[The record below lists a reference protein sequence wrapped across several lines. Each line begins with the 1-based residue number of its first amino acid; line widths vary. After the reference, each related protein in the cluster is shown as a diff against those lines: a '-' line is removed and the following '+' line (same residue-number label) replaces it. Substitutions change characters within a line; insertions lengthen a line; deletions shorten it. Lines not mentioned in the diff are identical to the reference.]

1 MTLISFLLVALILLA
16 ISLIAIVLVQAQDAG
31 LGSMFGGDNSMYRTR
46 RGLEKVVFNVTVG
59 LAASFMLL
67 SLVTVFLQNRL

>member
-1 MTLISFLLVALILLA
+1 MTLIDFLLVAIIVLA
-16 ISLIAIVLVQAQDAG
+16 ISLIAIVLIQAQDAG

-59 LAASFMLL
+59 LAVAFMLL
-67 SLVTVFLQNRL
+67 SLVTVILQDRL

>member
-1 MTLISFLLVALILLA
+1 MILIDFMLVAMIVLA
-16 ISLIAIVLVQAQDAG
+16 VALIAIVLIQAQDAG

-59 LAASFMLL
+59 LAVAFMVL
-67 SLVTVFLQNRL
+67 SLLTVFLQNRL